1 MHICK
6 VEGTEV
12 LVEWHVG
19 EIIVDVEEKSVG
31 NVGRWLRV
39 RNPVEFVC
47 LFRRVYLPL
56 MISIGWPRH
65 LSLFFK
71 GDSVSARDTEVRLK
85 TGLGD

>member
-1 MHICK
+1 MINLSLPLILLLLQKLLKLTTVSMHICK

-12 LVEWHVG
+12 LIERHVG

-56 MISIGWPRH
+56 MISIG
-65 LSLFFK
+65 
-71 GDSVSARDTEVRLK
+71 
-85 TGLGD
+85 